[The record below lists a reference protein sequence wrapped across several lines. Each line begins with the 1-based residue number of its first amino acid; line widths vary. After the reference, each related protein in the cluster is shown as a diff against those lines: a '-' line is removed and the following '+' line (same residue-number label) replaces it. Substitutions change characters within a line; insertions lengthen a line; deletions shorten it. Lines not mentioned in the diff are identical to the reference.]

1 MPLPPL
7 CPLPGAPFA
16 LLVARLASPY
26 PSVQSLTSLLEAFPG
41 TSPQPQGSPEPVLC
55 FPWGWT
61 SRTPIGR
68 AACLVISATLPQGRN
83 LLSWGCAQWLE
94 QSPAHLS
101 GMNQVPSSWR
111 VFFFSSPYHMIKFF
125 LFPPTISLS
134 RCLGKWLWEITTRST
149 GTTISRPFPRRCC
162 YSSGDRVQSRAGVS
176 GFGLQS
182 KRGPGFLKQL
192 GPGGFLYL
200 FCILT
205 WKW

>member
-1 MPLPPL
+1 MSVCFYNLCEWSTQLLLALTAQPTSPPCLSTACLWSVCHTLWLHFLEYPGHVASAPLQAL
-7 CPLPGAPFA
+7 HPLPGAPFA

-101 GMNQVPSSWR
+101 GMNQVPSSLGIDWTW
-111 VFFFSSPYHMIKFF
+111 VLNSHVEGFFFFLSISYDKIFSFSPNNF
-125 LFPPTISLS
+125 SL
-134 RCLGKWLWEITTRST
+134 
-149 GTTISRPFPRRCC
+149 
-162 YSSGDRVQSRAGVS
+162 
-176 GFGLQS
+176 
-182 KRGPGFLKQL
+182 
-192 GPGGFLYL
+192 
-200 FCILT
+200 
-205 WKW
+205 